1 MAQRGKITVVG
12 LGPGDTSLMT
22 AQAIEAIKGAEV
34 IVGYKYYFK
43 FVTELAGEEVIC
55 VDTGMKKERERAKIA
70 FEYAHNDKNVVV
82 ISSGDSGIY
91 GMAPLIEE
99 MGVKDHNN
107 QIEVTVVPGI
117 SAFQAAAAVLGAP
130 IGHDLCTISLSD
142 LLTPWPLIEKR
153 IEAAA
158 IGDFVTSIY
167 NPKSKGRYWQ
177 LRRFVEIYKKH
188 RSGDTPVGVVRQVAR
203 EEQNVT
209 VCTLD
214 TIDYEAI
221 DMFTILVIGN
231 SQSYSVGE
239 KIITPRGYYNQEE
252 TTSVGIGQS
261 IMIKSFKQIQSELRN
276 PEVGLERLWPLLH
289 LVHTSADFDMENIFY
304 CDPEAMAE
312 WNSYLKS
319 GNAVIIT
326 DVTMVKSG
334 IRKAA
339 VERLGIEV
347 KCYLSDERVAKM
359 AKEKNITRTQAGI
372 RLAVEEHPN
381 AIYAFGN
388 APTALIE
395 LTDAIRK
402 GKATPTGV
410 VAAPVGF
417 VNVVESK
424 HRIKSFDD
432 LNKCIVEGRKGGSSL
447 AATILNAALSFE
459 DSVQM
464 MPGRDL

>member
-1 MAQRGKITVVG
+1 MAGLGKITVVG
-12 LGPGDTSLMT
+12 LGPGDLSMMT
-22 AQAIEAIKGAEV
+22 HQAIDAIKNAEV
-34 IVGYKYYFK
+34 IVGYKYYFQ
-43 FVTELAGEEVIC
+43 FVKSITNENVLC
-55 VDTGMKKERERAKIA
+55 VDTGMKKERERARIA
-70 FEYAHNDKNVVV
+70 FEYAHDRKRVVV

-99 MGVKDHNN
+99 MAVKDHNS
-107 QIEVTVVPGI
+107 EVAVEIVPGI

-142 LLTPWPLIEKR
+142 LLTPWPLIERR

-177 LRRFVEIYKKH
+177 LKRFVEIYKKH
-188 RSGDTPVGVVRQVAR
+188 RSGNTPVGVVRQVAR
-203 EEQNVT
+203 EEQSVT

-214 TIDYEAI
+214 TIDFDSI
-221 DMFTILVIGN
+221 DMFTILVVGN
-231 SQSYSVGE
+231 SQSYSVGN

-252 TTSVGIGQS
+252 APSVGVGQS
-261 IMIKSFKQIQSELRN
+261 IMIKSFKQIKSELKN
-276 PEVGLERLWPLLH
+276 PDISLNRMWPLLH

-304 CDPEAMAE
+304 CDEHVME
-312 WNSYLKS
+312 NWHKYLHS
-319 GNAVIIT
+319 GSAVVIT

-339 VERLGIEV
+339 IERLGVQV
-347 KCYLSDERVAKM
+347 KCYLSDERTAAL
-359 AKEKNITRTQAGI
+359 AKEKGITRTQAGI
-372 RLAVEEHPN
+372 RLASEDHPN

-395 LTDAIRK
+395 LTELIRK
-402 GKATPTGV
+402 GKVSPTGV

-424 HRIKSFDD
+424 HRMKSFDGVD
-432 LNKCIVEGRKGGSSL
+432 KCVVEGRKGGSSL
-447 AATILNAALSFE
+447 AATILNAALSY
-459 DSVQM
+459 DDAVQM
-464 MPGRDL
+464 LPGRDL

>member
-1 MAQRGKITVVG
+1 MVKGRITVVG
-12 LGPGDTSLMT
+12 LGPGDESLMT
-22 AQAIEAIKGAEV
+22 GQAIDAIKRADV

-43 FVTELAGEEVIC
+43 FVETLSDHDVVC

-70 FEYAHNDKNVVV
+70 FEYAHQDKNVVV
-82 ISSGDSGIY
+82 ISSGDAGIY

-99 MGVKDHNN
+99 MGIKDHNSE
-107 QIEVTVVPGI
+107 IEVVIVPGI

-142 LLTPWPLIEKR
+142 LLTPWNLIEKR

-177 LRRFVEIYKKH
+177 LKRFVEIYKKH
-188 RSGDTPVGVVRQVAR
+188 RNGNTPVGVVRQVAR
-203 EEQNVT
+203 EEQDIT

-214 TIDYEAI
+214 TIDFESI
-221 DMFTILVIGN
+221 DMFTILVVGN
-231 SQSYSVGE
+231 SQSYIANN
-239 KIITPRGYYNQEE
+239 KIITPRGYYNQDNDP
-252 TTSVGIGQS
+252 SVKIGQS
-261 IMIKSFKQIQSELRN
+261 IMIKSFKQIRSELSN
-276 PEVGLERLWPLLH
+276 PEISISRLWPLLH

-304 CDPEAMAE
+304 CDDNAMDK
-312 WNSYLKS
+312 WHRYLTS
-319 GNAVIIT
+319 GEAVIVT

-339 VERLGIEV
+339 LERLGIKV
-347 KCYLSDERVAKM
+347 KCYLEDERVVEM
-359 AKEKNITRTQAGI
+359 AKEKGITRTQAGI
-372 RLAVEEHPN
+372 RLAVKEHPD

-395 LTDAIRK
+395 LTEAIRK
-402 GKATPTGV
+402 GNATPTGV

-424 HRIKSFDD
+424 HRMKSFDSIS
-432 LNKCIVEGRKGGSSL
+432 KCIVTGRKGGSSL
-447 AATILNAALSFE
+447 AATILNAALSF
-459 DSVQM
+459 DDAYQM